1 MRDRSITFGPTLQS
15 ALQHALQHLESIDDR
30 SIGATVDL
38 AQLRARFDRPLL
50 DTGLAPT
57 QVIDEL
63 VRDVEGGII
72 GNVGGRFFGWVI
84 GGSLP
89 AALAADWLTSTW
101 DQNAAIHACGP
112 AEAVI
117 EEVAG
122 SWLKRLF
129 GLPDTA
135 SFAFV
140 TGTQMAHLTC
150 LAAARHRLLMRAG
163 WDVEQD
169 GMAGAPPIRLITS
182 RERHGSIDRAARMLG
197 LGTRA
202 ISALPCDAQG
212 RLDPESLAAAF
223 ETSPAQPTIAQ
234 WRRQDHDIAH
244 GHGATETGSRVDFR
258 LWHRRV
264 GRSRRGQESRGVAFG
279 RADDLRQAN
288 ADGI

>member
-1 MRDRSITFGPTLQS
+1 MQDRGTMFGPTLQR
-15 ALQHALQHLESIDDR
+15 ALEHALQHLEGIDDR

-50 DTGLAPT
+50 DTGRAPM

-89 AALAADWLTSTW
+89 AALAADWLTSAW
-101 DQNAAIHACGP
+101 DQNAATHACGP

-150 LAAARHRLLMRAG
+150 LAAARHRLLARAG

-169 GMAGAPPIRLITS
+169 GMAGAPPIRLITTS
-182 RERHGSIDRAARMLG
+182 ERHGSIDRAARMLG

-212 RLDPESLAAAF
+212 RLDPVSK
-223 ETSPAQPTIAQ
+223 PAQRSPRS
-234 WRRQDHDIAH
+234 WCC
-244 GHGATETGSRVDFR
+244 R
-258 LWHRRV
+258 LAISTSARLI
-264 GRSRRGQESRGVAFG
+264 RST
-279 RADDLRQAN
+279 N
-288 ADGI
+288 